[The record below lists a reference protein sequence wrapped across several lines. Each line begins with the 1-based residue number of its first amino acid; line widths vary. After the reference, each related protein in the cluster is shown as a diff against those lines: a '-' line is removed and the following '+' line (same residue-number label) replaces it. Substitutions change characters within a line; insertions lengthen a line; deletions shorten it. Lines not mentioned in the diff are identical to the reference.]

1 MCIISVYLCKS
12 FSEML
17 LLKNKP
23 CQQNTGISNK
33 VKVER
38 LICQKI
44 KKVREKRYFKK
55 YFSIFAGRDCKNL
68 FIITLLSN

>member
-17 LLKNKP
+17 LLKNKL

-33 VKVER
+33 VKAER
-38 LICQKI
+38 LIA
-44 KKVREKRYFKK
+44 KKSKK
-55 YFSIFAGRDCKNL
+55 
-68 FIITLLSN
+68 